1 MALTLGTLTP
11 STQGAV
17 TAVAAPGTVA
27 TAERAPRAHCTWGR
41 EWDSGRGTPLPTLSI
56 LWQRSNSSLQAESWA
71 QPCYT
76 FPREVGH
83 DQQLSAG
90 SSTGSWDRRKSKGGV
105 TSKEAI

>member
-1 MALTLGTLTP
+1 MTLSLGTLTP

-27 TAERAPRAHCTWGR
+27 TAERAPRAWER
-41 EWDSGRGTPLPTLSI
+41 VSGRGMPLPTLSI
-56 LWQRSNSSLQAESWA
+56 LWQSSNPSLQAESWA

-76 FPREVGH
+76 FPRENGY